1 MKRKIAIGIVCM
13 AGGIFLSVNA
23 FGQVSVPVPE
33 GASTAFFD
41 PKFFVAIVAGVLIA
55 LGFQMVL
62 TNLSVAAGITAVGD
76 IHKKAHDTT
85 PEKPEKE
92 NKKKNK
98 GKSTSIGVIL
108 SSAAGGWTLL
118 TAAISLFFASLFAV
132 KLSLVS
138 DNGIGA
144 ALGLVIWA
152 VFMMTMVYLES
163 KAIGSL
169 VNGLFST
176 AIGAVKAGFK
186 GLSSVGSGVGSIF
199 RKSESAKMKDVAEN
213 TVNRIKTEINEFAEA
228 SDLKNNLKALVDNL
242 QVKSIDYNKL
252 REEIATL
259 INEISIEQKSG
270 EHPGEKELFLKVA
283 EKQPHISKH
292 ETSKLSHLFDVAKS
306 AMKIAGVLGVTGGA
320 AGVANNV
327 YNKHKLGD
335 IKVEVENKLLKLP
348 YLRPDVVHAELEE
361 IFNNETNTENLRKH
375 EGSDLFDKEYV
386 AAVVADQRNVPRGEA
401 LMTAYKVEEAINE
414 ILKKSRI
421 TEIAGSKVDH
431 LKHKVMDSITAKKD
445 EFILGI
451 ESRIEAFFK
460 KINRPEFD
468 YQVLKSEFEYVLHN
482 PKMAPEVLKRKLKQ
496 MDRDSFIALISSN
509 DKYSKQD
516 VEGIFHKFEE
526 AKMNVLRKI
535 ESAETGFN
543 DRVLMAKDFALE
555 QAENTRKSAAAASWW
570 LFAALVISGAAS
582 VLGGMAAL

>member
-1 MKRKIAIGIVCM
+1 M
-13 AGGIFLSVNA
+13 AGGIFLSANA
-23 FGQVSVPVPE
+23 FGQVSVPAPE
-33 GASTAFFD
+33 GTSTAFFD
-41 PKFFVAIVAGVLIA
+41 PKFFVAILAGVLIA

-62 TNLSVAAGITAVGD
+62 TNLSVAAGITVVGD
-76 IHKKAHDTT
+76 IQKKAHDTA

-98 GKSTSIGVIL
+98 GKSTPLGVIL
-108 SSAAGGWTLL
+108 SSAAGGWTML

-163 KAIGSL
+163 KAIGSV

-176 AIGAVKAGFK
+176 AIGAVKAGF
-186 GLSSVGSGVGSIF
+186 SGVGSIF
-199 RKSESAKMKDVAEN
+199 RKSESAKMKDIAEN
-213 TVNRIKTEINEFAEA
+213 TVNKIKYEVYDFAEA
-228 SDLKNNLKALVDNL
+228 TDLRNNLKTFLDNM
-242 QVKSIDYNKL
+242 QPRSMDYNKL
-252 REEIATL
+252 REEMATL
-259 INEISIEQKSG
+259 INEISIEQKDG
-270 EHPGEKELFLKVA
+270 VHPGEKELFLKVA

-292 ETSKLSHLFDVAKS
+292 EVSKLGQLFDVAKS

-320 AGVANNV
+320 AGVANTV
-327 YNKHKLGD
+327 YNKQKLGD
-335 IKVEVENKLLKLP
+335 IKVEVENKLLRLP
-348 YLRPDVVHAELEE
+348 YLRPEVVHAELDE
-361 IFNNETNTENLRKH
+361 IFSNETNTENLRKH

-386 AAVVADQRNVPRGEA
+386 AAVVATQKNVPRGEA

-431 LKHKVMDSITAKKD
+431 IRHKVMDSIVHKKD
-445 EFILGI
+445 EFLLGI

-460 KINRPEFD
+460 KIDRPEFD
-468 YQVLKSEFEYVLHN
+468 YNVLKSEFEFMLHN
-482 PKMAPEVLKRKLKQ
+482 PKMAPEILKRKLKQ
-496 MDRDSFIALISSN
+496 LDRESFIALLSSN
-509 DKYSKQD
+509 DKYSKED

-526 AKMNVLRKI
+526 AKINVLRKM

-543 DRVLMAKDFALE
+543 DRVLQAKEFALE

-570 LFAALVISGAAS
+570 LFAAFVISGVAS